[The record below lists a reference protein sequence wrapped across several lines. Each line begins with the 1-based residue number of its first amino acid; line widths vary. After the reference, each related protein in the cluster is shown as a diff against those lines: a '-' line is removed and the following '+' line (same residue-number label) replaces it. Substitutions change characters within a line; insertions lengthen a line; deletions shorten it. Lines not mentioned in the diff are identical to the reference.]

1 MEYIAIIETKEKNDF
16 DHLTLGELLNQS
28 REKLE
33 IEIKEVANFLKV
45 RPNDIKLLENNDIEK
60 IAKNI
65 YIPGLI
71 KSYGKYLKIN
81 NKIINEK
88 IQELSLRS
96 NIEVKKHT
104 LINLGDDRSL
114 SPSKNFF
121 YNSMIAFVILSLFF
135 ILLFILEHKNELIN
149 TKNIISD
156 IQKINN

>member
-1 MEYIAIIETKEKNDF
+1 MEYTTIIDTKEKNDF
-16 DHLTLGELLNQS
+16 DQLSLGELLNQS
-28 REKLE
+28 REKLG
-33 IEIKEVANFLKV
+33 IEVKEVANFLKV
-45 RPNDIKLLENNDIEK
+45 RPNDIQLLENNDIEK

-81 NKIINEK
+81 HKIINEK

-104 LINLGDDRSL
+104 LINLGDDRNL

-135 ILLFILEHKNELIN
+135 ILLFMLEHKKELIN
-149 TKNIISD
+149 TENIVFD

>member
-1 MEYIAIIETKEKNDF
+1 MEYTAIIEIKEKNDF
-16 DHLTLGELLNQS
+16 DHLTLGELLNQN

-121 YNSMIAFVILSLFF
+121 YNSMIAFVVLSLFF

>member
-1 MEYIAIIETKEKNDF
+1 MENADIINKNNNNDF
-16 DHLTLGELLNQS
+16 DQLTLGDLLRLS
-28 REKLE
+28 REKAE
-33 IEIKEVANFLKV
+33 IDIKEIATFLKV
-45 RPNDIKLLENNDIEK
+45 RSSDIKLLENNDIEK

-81 NKIINEK
+81 SKIINEK

-104 LINLGDDRSL
+104 LINLGDDRNL
-114 SPSKNFF
+114 SPSKNLYF
-121 YNSMIAFVILSLFF
+121 NSVVMFVTL
-135 ILLFILEHKNELIN
+135 LLFLIIFFSLEHKKEIIN

>member
-1 MEYIAIIETKEKNDF
+1 MEYTAIIETKEKNDF

-104 LINLGDDRSL
+104 LINLGDDRNL

-121 YNSMIAFVILSLFF
+121 YNSMIAFVVLSLFF

>member
-1 MEYIAIIETKEKNDF
+1 MEYTTIIDTKEKNDF
-16 DHLTLGELLNQS
+16 DQLSLGELLNQS
-28 REKLE
+28 REKLG
-33 IEIKEVANFLKV
+33 IEVKEVANFLKV
-45 RPNDIKLLENNDIEK
+45 RPNDIQLLENNDIEK

-81 NKIINEK
+81 HKIINEK

-104 LINLGDDRSL
+104 LINLGDDRNL

-135 ILLFILEHKNELIN
+135 ILLFMLEHKKELIN
-149 TKNIISD
+149 TENIVSD

>member
-1 MEYIAIIETKEKNDF
+1 MENANIINKNNNNDF
-16 DHLTLGELLNQS
+16 DQLTLGDLLRIT
-28 REKLE
+28 REKAE
-33 IEIKEVANFLKV
+33 IDIKEIATFLKV
-45 RPNDIKLLENNDIEK
+45 RSNDIKLLENNDIEK

-81 NKIINEK
+81 SKIINEK

-104 LINLGDDRSL
+104 LINLGDDRNL
-114 SPSKNFF
+114 SPSKNLYF
-121 YNSMIAFVILSLFF
+121 NSVVMFVTL
-135 ILLFILEHKNELIN
+135 LLFLIIFFSLEHKKEIIN

>member
-1 MEYIAIIETKEKNDF
+1 MENADINNKNNNNDF
-16 DHLTLGELLNQS
+16 DQLTLGDLLRLS
-28 REKLE
+28 REKTE
-33 IEIKEVANFLKV
+33 IDIKEIATFLKV
-45 RPNDIKLLENNDIEK
+45 RSSDIKLLENNDIEK

-81 NKIINEK
+81 SKIINEK

-104 LINLGDDRSL
+104 LINLGDDRNL
-114 SPSKNFF
+114 SPSKNLYF
-121 YNSMIAFVILSLFF
+121 NSVVMFVTL
-135 ILLFILEHKNELIN
+135 LLFLIIFFSLEHKKEIIN

>member
-1 MEYIAIIETKEKNDF
+1 MEYTAIIETKEKNDF
-16 DHLTLGELLNQS
+16 DHLTLGELLNQN

-104 LINLGDDRSL
+104 LINLGDDRNL

-121 YNSMIAFVILSLFF
+121 YNSMIAFVVLSLFF